1 MPKPPRIR
9 VTDLPYCRW
18 RWTAEQRFDHF
29 TKRDPVSG
37 CRIWQGSLANGG
49 YGQLTFR
56 GRSYLAHRLA
66 WIVKNGP
73 IPKGLHVCHR
83 CDERRCVNTE
93 HLFLGSHSVN
103 MTDLRMKTRNW
114 YTEPADRR
122 RRKSTADVAPIR
134 IRYRGIEFFGNV
146 AVRVFEPG
154 AKPPIPLPAPPAG
167 RAPGGR
173 SRRCAA
179 RRGRPRRTASPAKRG
194 R

>member
-1 MPKPPRIR
+1 MKRPARNR

-66 WIVKNGP
+66 WTVKNGP
-73 IPKGLHVCHR
+73 IPSGLNVCHR

-103 MTDLRMKTRNW
+103 MSDLRNK
-114 YTEPADRR
+114 RR
-122 RRKSTADVAPIR
+122 RWYGDPIKRTQQQSTADVAPIR
-134 IRYRGIEFFGNV
+134 VLYRGIEFVGH
-146 AVRVFEPG
+146 AIARPIDPAMSLPTSARLRPS
-154 AKPPIPLPAPPAG
+154 AKPAPARG
-167 RAPGGR
+167 RRSGTRGSRDGR
-173 SRRCAA
+173 NA
-179 RRGRPRRTASPAKRG
+179 RRSGARS
-194 R
+194 